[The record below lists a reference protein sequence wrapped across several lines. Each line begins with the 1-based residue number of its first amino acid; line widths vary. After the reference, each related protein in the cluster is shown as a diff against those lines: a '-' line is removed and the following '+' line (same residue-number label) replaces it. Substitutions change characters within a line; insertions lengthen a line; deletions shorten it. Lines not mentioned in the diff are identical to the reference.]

1 MKNNVHSLTHEVMDV
16 YLRAPDVHEI
26 QRVGV
31 VGAGMSL
38 VIALVACGVHAVNLW
53 LLLASPVPLIVPIL
67 LHLVAVCVV
76 AYGAVSL
83 HRVGRD
89 CRFLVL
95 LALSTAVMGVVGAAG
110 TVLSIAL
117 QLWYARLAYSFQE
130 WFAQMFTRQTRSASE
145 ELYDTLMMGRDD
157 AVKSYEVVPFMDTM
171 AMGSQAQ
178 KCEAIHRMAA
188 QFHPSFAPALR
199 KAMADSSALVRMQAV
214 HAIARIEN
222 TFLTRVMKITDAARR
237 FPRDAHLK
245 LALAEHYDDYAFTGV
260 LDSERE
266 SVNRRRA
273 LEHYYEYL
281 DIKPT
286 DVAARIKVGRLLL
299 RDGSPELAADWFDT
313 SIELGVSSDALMVW
327 YMEALFVCGRY
338 EQLRMRARIFITRL
352 EPFRELRPD
361 LADTI
366 RLWAGFVPPS
376 ADGKDA
382 SASSSISSENAE
394 MPKTPSRAEVSL

>member
-16 YLRAPDVHEI
+16 YLRAPDVHEM

-38 VIALVACGVHAVNLW
+38 VIALVACGVHAMNLW
-53 LLLASPVPLIVPIL
+53 LVLGTSVPLIVPL
-67 LHLVAVCVV
+67 LVHLVAVSVV

-110 TVLSIAL
+110 TVLSIAM
-117 QLWYARLAYSFQE
+117 QLWHARLAYSFQE
-130 WFAQMFTRQTRSASE
+130 WFAQMFPRKARTSSE
-145 ELYDTLMMGRDD
+145 DVYDTIMMGRDD
-157 AVKSYEVVPFMDTM
+157 AVKSYQVIPFMDTM

-178 KCEAIHRMAA
+178 KCEAISLMTA
-188 QFHPSFAPALR
+188 QFHPSFAPAFH
-199 KAMADSSALVRMQAV
+199 KAMADGSALVRMQAA
-214 HAIARIEN
+214 HAVARIEN
-222 TFLTRVMKITDAARR
+222 KFLSRVMKITDAARR
-237 FPRDAHLK
+237 FPRDTHLK

-281 DIKPT
+281 DSKPN
-286 DVAARIKVGRLLL
+286 DVGARIKVGRLLL
-299 RDGSPELAADWFDT
+299 RDGSPELAADWFET
-313 SIELGVSSDALMVW
+313 SLELGVSSDALIVW
-327 YMEALFVCGRY
+327 YMEALFACGRY

-366 RLWAGFVPPS
+366 RLWAGFMPSS
-376 ADGKDA
+376 AD
-382 SASSSISSENAE
+382 S
-394 MPKTPSRAEVSL
+394 AEVSTSSEDADTTKTMQDAEGSL